1 MLTQKFLQTLKGN
14 AKMKK
19 YLLFL
24 IIFKTILGYCQYD
37 YFIIEKPKT
46 QYNSPYMFDVQL
58 KGLKNENGI
67 YIPIEKS
74 IKKIDEFS
82 FENMITIRILKE
94 IEANRQFLNKRFEKV
109 YKLIDQ
115 SNQDG
120 YLRPNFL
127 SHTIES
133 SIHPRNLKKRII
145 KVNDKMNI
153 IDIYDDKPMDL
164 TSEQIKEEN
173 KIKAISRLGL
183 LDLAIN
189 HIGKN
194 NTKQVDIDIL
204 EAVKIMW
211 ICDGDLC
218 QEERLKEDNL
228 TIEWVLSLFARKEAF
243 KAMGLKPMYEDKTTK
258 LEEDEEQQQ
267 KPSLPT
273 YPEDEDIT
281 ISF

>member
-1 MLTQKFLQTLKGN
+1 MEYKLNDIAITKKEHPCDSRSNRWQIIRVGADVKIKCLGCGHVVMLSKYKF
-14 AKMKK
+14 
-19 YLLFL
+19 
-24 IIFKTILGYCQYD
+24 
-37 YFIIEKPKT
+37 
-46 QYNSPYMFDVQL
+46 
-58 KGLKNENGI
+58 
-67 YIPIEKS
+67 EKS
-74 IKKIDEFS
+74 IKKIEAFS
-82 FENMITIRILKE
+82 YENETTIRVLKE

-120 YLRPNFL
+120 YLRPDFL
-127 SHTIES
+127 SYTIES

-145 KVNDKMNI
+145 RVNDKMNI

-164 TSEQIKEEN
+164 TSEQINEEN

-211 ICDGDLC
+211 ICGGDRR
-218 QEERLKEDNL
+218 QDERLKTDNL
-228 TIEWVLSLFARKEAF
+228 TKEWVFSLFARKEAF
-243 KAMGLKPMYEDKTTK
+243 KAMGWEPMYDDGTMPKEPVEK
-258 LEEDEEQQQ
+258 EEPEIDPDE
-267 KPSLPT
+267 
-273 YPEDEDIT
+273 IT
-281 ISF
+281 ITF

>member
-1 MLTQKFLQTLKGN
+1 MVEDQSTVLQTLKEN

-24 IIFKTILGYCQYD
+24 IIFKTILVYCQYD

-58 KGLKNENGI
+58 KGLKNENGN
-67 YIPIEKS
+67 YFSIEKS
-74 IKKIDEFS
+74 IKKIEAFS
-82 FENMITIRILKE
+82 YENETTIRVLKE

-120 YLRPNFL
+120 YLRPDFL

-133 SIHPRNLKKRII
+133 SIHPRDLKKRII
-145 KVNDKMNI
+145 RVNDKMNI

-218 QEERLKEDNL
+218 QDERLKEDNL
-228 TIEWVLSLFARKEAF
+228 TIEWVFSLFARKEAF
-243 KAMGLKPMYEDKTTK
+243 KAMGWKPMYDDGTEPKEPVK
-258 LEEDEEQQQ
+258 KEEPEMDSEE
-267 KPSLPT
+267 
-273 YPEDEDIT
+273 IT

>member
-1 MLTQKFLQTLKGN
+1 MVEDQSTVLQTLKEN

-74 IKKIDEFS
+74 IKKIEEFS

-120 YLRPNFL
+120 YLRPDFL

-145 KVNDKMNI
+145 RVNDKMNI
-153 IDIYDDKPMDL
+153 IYIYDDKPMDL

-204 EAVKIMW
+204 EVVKIMW

-243 KAMGLKPMYEDKTTK
+243 KAMGWEPMYDDGTVPKEPVQK
-258 LEEDEEQQQ
+258 EEPEIDPDE
-267 KPSLPT
+267 
-273 YPEDEDIT
+273 IT
-281 ISF
+281 ITF

>member
-1 MLTQKFLQTLKGN
+1 
-14 AKMKK
+14 MKK
-19 YLLFL
+19 ILFL
-24 IIFKTILGYCQYD
+24 LLVIQSIFGYGQYD
-37 YFIIEKPKT
+37 YFKIEQPTTK
-46 QYNSPYMFDVQL
+46 YDSPYMFDVTL
-58 KGLKNENGI
+58 YGYKKENGN
-67 YIPIEKS
+67 YIRIEKS
-74 IKKIDEFS
+74 IKKIEAFS
-82 FENMITIRILKE
+82 YENETTIRVLKE
-94 IEANRQFLNKRFEKV
+94 IEANRQFINKRFEKV

-120 YLRPNFL
+120 YLRPDFL
-127 SHTIES
+127 SYRIES

-145 KVNDKMNI
+145 RVNDKMDI

-204 EAVKIMW
+204 EVVKIMW

-243 KAMGLKPMYEDKTTK
+243 KAMGWEPMYDDGTVPKEPVQK
-258 LEEDEEQQQ
+258 EEPEIDPDE
-267 KPSLPT
+267 
-273 YPEDEDIT
+273 IT
-281 ISF
+281 ITF